1 MKLLIHAINGVGL
14 GHLVRTLEI
23 AKALLAQ
30 KEDAQIVFVTNSTFP
45 DLIIREG
52 FRVYQ
57 LKHHTNMVLDGT
69 ISYDMYLQANYLRI
83 RALIKKER
91 PDMILMDSEFNSPLV
106 DFCYENKVKICFVLR
121 KTTDPNFNYLCQKD
135 LLEKVD
141 LVLVPHNEEEI
152 SLAQKD
158 ILLKSRNVHFVGP
171 ILKTMEQPLK
181 RIKDDDIFRILIT
194 FSAGAD
200 IQGNKE
206 LYSKVSGF
214 LCELR
219 ERKMRIGGKEAL
231 VSIVTGPFF
240 RESACDLQGFDYTKF
255 KDDLSR
261 EMAGSDLV
269 ISPAGYNLI
278 NEIIST
284 KTPALLI
291 PAATK
296 KDDQYARAKS
306 LEDKGCVVIVK
317 SGIWEYLERLIVEHK
332 LDKMR
337 SAFPNIIPGNITAA
351 DRLIELAQ
359 EKPKV
364 LFLRANWLPQS
375 ERFIYDEL
383 FCLRRHEPVVL
394 CLQHNCSFDKKFEVL
409 FDERFFGLWNRHY
422 PFIPQESM
430 DLHAQMLQWA
440 MSEIKARDIK
450 ILHAEFLSD
459 AIFFMNLKRFSGLP
473 LVVSVRG
480 HDLYAKKP
488 ISFAPIFAEADM
500 FLVRSEIMEN
510 DLLKQGCPPQKVV
523 VHHSGISLPI
533 KVVFKRRAS
542 KQIRLLMVGRL
553 VEKKG
558 TLFGITL
565 FNKLCERFDNLRLY
579 IVGNGPN
586 RDAVLAAVCQS
597 PFAEKITFCGEL
609 PNEKVLE
616 LMKKCHILLHPS
628 LTASDG
634 DKEGIPGVIMEAMAS
649 GLLVVA
655 SDNGSIPQIVEHN
668 KTGIIFKE
676 ADIDDAVVNT
686 SFAIEN
692 IARLDTLKD
701 KAWERVKG
709 GFNVV
714 DETAKLEIIYDFI
727 SKGNGGDKYE
737 RFYRNYQAV
746 VNSGRPGFFRAD
758 IHPVSGCN
766 SFCVMCDHWKQKKS
780 ELLSRKQIFDT
791 IKELK
796 NIGTQ
801 EIRFHGHE
809 PTLRRDLLEL
819 IDYTKGIGFWVG
831 LKTNCVG
838 LSRDYCN
845 RLAQL
850 DKLYVSIDSP
860 VASMHNKIRGNPGSF
875 GDNIK
880 VMSWV
885 KAENPSIFLESNSVV
900 TRLNYQTLVG
910 MPWFARRMRISKISF
925 VLLNSKNKK
934 EIANLLPQKDQMR
947 EFFFKIVPEIIG
959 GCLTN
964 GITFD
969 FSPFFA
975 ELVLEDPRKI
985 IRELK
990 NHPEKFEEEINNYLV
1005 MDYGKIFYE
1014 RYGCHGPIDHL
1025 SINHDGN
1032 VYPCCVVERTAA
1044 FAMGNISRSSF
1055 EQVWDSE
1062 KYKGIRNDTV
1072 DSRGKCCAHFATCA
1086 SNFNSRKYLSRKILL
1101 APVVM
1106 EASYDG

>member
-30 KEDAQIVFVTNSTFP
+30 KEDVQIVFATNSAFP
-45 DLIIREG
+45 DLIARQE

-57 LKHHTNMVLDGT
+57 LKHHTRIVLDGT
-69 ISYDMYLQANYLRI
+69 ITYETYLRANYLRI

-91 PDMILMDSEFNSPLV
+91 PDMILMDSEFNGPLV
-106 DFCYENKVKICFVLR
+106 DFCYESKIKICFVLR
-121 KTTDPNFNYLCQKD
+121 KTIDSHFHYLCQKG

-141 LVLVPHNEEEI
+141 LILVPHSEEEI
-152 SLAQKD
+152 SAEHRN
-158 ILLKSRNVHFVGP
+158 ILLKIRNVHFVGP
-171 ILKTMEQPLK
+171 ILRSMGRPLK
-181 RIKDDDIFRILIT
+181 RIKDDIFKILIT

-200 IQGNKE
+200 IPGNKE
-206 LYSKVSGF
+206 LYAKVSGF
-214 LCELR
+214 LCELKK
-219 ERKMRIGGKEAL
+219 RKMRIGGKEAL

-240 RESACDLQGFDYTKF
+240 RESACDLHGFDYTKF

-291 PAATK
+291 PVATK
-296 KDDQYARAKS
+296 IDDQYARAKS

-317 SGIWEYLERLIVEHK
+317 SGIWECLERLIVEHK

-337 SAFPNIIPGNITAA
+337 SAFPHIVPGNITAA
-351 DRLIELAQ
+351 NRLIELAQ

-364 LFLRANWLPQS
+364 FFLRVNWLPQS

-383 FCLRRHEPVVL
+383 SCLRRYEPVVL
-394 CLQHNCSFDKKFEVL
+394 CLQHNSSFDKKFEVL
-409 FDERFFGLWNRHY
+409 YDGRFSRLWNRHY
-422 PFIPQESM
+422 PLIPQENR

-440 MSEIKARDIK
+440 ASEIKARDIK

-459 AIFFMNLKRFSGLP
+459 AIFFIDLKRFSGLP

-488 ISFAPIFAEADM
+488 ISFVPIFAEADM
-500 FLVRSEIMEN
+500 FLVRSEIMKN

-542 KQIRLLMVGRL
+542 KQIRLLMVGRF

-558 TLFGITL
+558 TLFGINL
-565 FNKLCERFDNLRLY
+565 FNRLCGKFDNLRLY

-597 PFAEKITFCGEL
+597 PFAKKITFCGEL

-676 ADIDDAVVNT
+676 SDMDDAFVKT

-692 IARLDTLKD
+692 IVRLDALKER
-701 KAWERVKG
+701 AWERVKA

-714 DETAKLEIIYDFI
+714 EETAKLETIYD
-727 SKGNGGDKYE
+727 SVLKGNRRDQYE
-737 RFYRNYQAV
+737 KFYRNYQAV

-766 SFCVMCDHWKQKKS
+766 SFCVMCDHWKREKS
-780 ELLSRKQIFDT
+780 EVLSRQQIFDA
-791 IKELK
+791 IKNLK

-809 PTLRRDLLEL
+809 PTLRGDLLEL
-819 IDYTKGIGFWVG
+819 VDYAKRLGFWVG

-838 LSRDYCN
+838 LSRDYCK

-860 VASMHNKIRGNPGSF
+860 LVSIHNKLRGNPGSF
-875 GDNIK
+875 RDNIR
-880 VMSWV
+880 VMSWI

-910 MPWFARRMRISKISF
+910 MPWFSKRMRISKISF
-925 VLLNSKNKK
+925 VLPNSKNKK
-934 EIANLLPQKDQMR
+934 DIANLLLQKDQMR

-959 GCLTN
+959 GCLIH
-964 GITFD
+964 GIAFD

-975 ELVLEDPRKI
+975 DLVLEDPCKVI
-985 IRELK
+985 AELRD
-990 NHPEKFEEEINNYLV
+990 HPEKFEEEIDNYLT
-1005 MDYGKIFYE
+1005 MNYGKTFYE
-1014 RYGCHGPIDHL
+1014 RYGCHGPLDHL
-1025 SINHDGN
+1025 SINYDGN
-1032 VYPCCVVERTAA
+1032 VYPCCVVERTEA
-1044 FAMGNISRSSF
+1044 FSMGNISRSSF

-1062 KYKGIRNDTV
+1062 KYKEIRQDTV
-1072 DSRGKCCAHFATCA
+1072 DSRGRCCAHFAACA
-1086 SNFNSRKYLSRKILL
+1086 SNFNSRKYLSQRIPA
-1101 APVVM
+1101 APQVM